1 MDLSKKQNK
10 FYASVDVCPMWN
22 WNKVYSDGKFQY
34 LLKNEKDKA
43 TDKEF
48 IEASDKLMDDF
59 IKTFGTSKQYK
70 KYLSLRFRI
79 YNLKYDF
86 IVTDNRQLANKIA
99 VLESELDGL
108 KKLLF
113 SGNKNDFEKQ
123 LIHIEKWF
131 GMPLDLKNT
140 TVKKFY
146 TIQEEY
152 VRANKKRTDSRGRLI

>member
-10 FYASVDVCPMWN
+10 FWESVDVCPMWN
-22 WNKVYSDGKFQY
+22 WNKVYSDGEFQF

-59 IKTFGTSKQYK
+59 VKTFGTSNHYK

-86 IVTDNRQLANKIA
+86 IVTDNRQLANKIS

-152 VRANKKRTDSRGRLI
+152 VRTNKKRTDSRGRLI